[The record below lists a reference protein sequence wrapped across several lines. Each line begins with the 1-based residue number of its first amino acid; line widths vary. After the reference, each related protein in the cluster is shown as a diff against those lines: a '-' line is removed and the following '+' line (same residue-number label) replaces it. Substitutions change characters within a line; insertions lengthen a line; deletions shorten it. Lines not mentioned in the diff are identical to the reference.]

1 MKTGTKTTEFWV
13 SIAPVIFGVVEG
25 AKGDTELSKYL
36 IICGTA
42 LGMVYIAS
50 RTWLKVKTAS
60 KGTK

>member
-25 AKGDTELSKYL
+25 AKGYTELSKYL

-50 RTWLKVKTAS
+50 RTWLKVKAA